1 MAVIIF
7 WLRQATTGAG
17 FSALVGTVIAVASG
31 QLTWQAGAPLIVGG
45 LLAIAWPERPGL
57 SADAEAVVTDAVKVY
72 SDATAK
78 VQASVPAAAVAT
90 ATK

>member
-1 MAVIIF
+1 MASIIS

-45 LLAIAWPERPGL
+45 LLAIAWPEKPGL

-72 SDATAK
+72 GDATAK
-78 VQASVPAAAVAT
+78 AAGSMPAVAVAT